1 MRFRSWARDRPI
13 EQGKGGTA
21 EIPIRGVP
29 IRESARL
36 PVGRFTVSIEIA
48 L

>member
-1 MRFRSWARDRPI
+1 MRFRNWVRDRPI

-21 EIPIRGVP
+21 EMPISDVP
-29 IRESARL
+29 IRESISL
-36 PVGRFTVSIEIA
+36 PAGRFLVSVEIA